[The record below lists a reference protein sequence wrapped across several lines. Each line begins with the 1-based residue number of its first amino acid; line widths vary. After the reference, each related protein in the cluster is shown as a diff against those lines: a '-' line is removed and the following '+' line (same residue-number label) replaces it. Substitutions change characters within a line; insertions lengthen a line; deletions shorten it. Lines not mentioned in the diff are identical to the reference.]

1 MNVETETLKLDRSAS
16 VPSIREQ
23 LSTIRG
29 RRVLLILP
37 EDGVLFRRKLD
48 LVLIQ
53 RECYRRAIQLAII
66 SRDPKV
72 VANAGDLNISCFPSI
87 DSSQHQRWKRG
98 RQKVFLPRYHKP
110 TLDPQPEEL
119 RSIASRLG
127 DRNRRQSWIRQLV
140 ERAVIL
146 ALLIGTIGAAV
157 LIVAPS
163 ATVVVTLSQEQI
175 ATEAQISADVS
186 VQDVDF
192 DKAAIPAQLVTVVA
206 ETTATVPTT
215 GIRSLDDA
223 PATGIVTITNRSEEP
238 VIVPAFTT
246 VSTSAGEPILFRT
259 MQEITVPAGIDNS
272 VEAPFE
278 ALRRFSGVSGNV
290 AAGMINT
297 IADPLADSLSVINL
311 APAAGGEARSVRI
324 VDSADRELLVNRARS
339 QLLTVAYEKI
349 KAGLS
354 DSQLIVIDSLAV
366 VEEHKD
372 WTTLSAQVGDIANE
386 LTTTMRAHVAAVIVD
401 ESLSRKLLA
410 SRLRADVPAGAA
422 LLSESLR
429 YSRGPI
435 DWNGARKRATFT
447 ARLTAM
453 VVSQVDSAALRE
465 RLAGLSL
472 EEARLLLEST
482 ANLAGESATQIEV
495 FPAASNRMP
504 SLPIRI
510 NLDVRLP
517 E

>member
-1 MNVETETLKLDRSAS
+1 MNVETETLNIDPAAS

-23 LSTIRG
+23 LSVIRG

-37 EDGVLFRRKLD
+37 EDGALFRRKLD

-53 RECYRRAIQLAII
+53 RECYRRAIQLAVV

-72 VANAGDLNISCFPSI
+72 VANANELNISCFPDA
-87 DSSQHQRWKRG
+87 DSSQNGRWKRG

-119 RSIASRLG
+119 RSIASRLS

-157 LIVAPS
+157 FIVAPS

-186 VQDVDF
+186 IQDVDF
-192 DKAAIPAQLVTVVA
+192 DKAIIPAQLVRVVA
-206 ETTATVPTT
+206 ETTATVPTS

-223 PATGIVTITNRSEEP
+223 PATGIVTITNRSEAP

-246 VSTSAGEPILFRT
+246 VSTSAGEPVLFRT
-259 MQEITVPAGIDNS
+259 TQEVTVPAGIENS
-272 VEAPFE
+272 IEAPVE
-278 ALRRFSGVSGNV
+278 ALRRSSGVSGNV

-297 IADPLADSLSVINL
+297 IAGPVADSVSVINL
-311 APAAGGEARSVRI
+311 TPAAGGEARSVSI
-324 VDSADRELLVNRARS
+324 VDSVDIDMLVTSVRA

-349 KAGLS
+349 QAGLS
-354 DSQLIVIDSLAV
+354 EAQFIVIDSLAV

-386 LTTTMRAHVAAVIVD
+386 LTATMRAHVAAVVVD
-401 ESLSRKLLA
+401 ESLSRQLVV
-410 SRLRADVPAGAA
+410 SRLRAEAPSGAA

-435 DWNGARKRATFT
+435 NWNGARNRATFS
-447 ARLTAM
+447 ARLTGM

-472 EEARLLLEST
+472 EDARLLLEST
-482 ANLAGESATQIEV
+482 ADLAGESGIQIEL

-510 NLDVRLP
+510 NLEVRLS

>member
-1 MNVETETLKLDRSAS
+1 MNVETETLKIDPAAS
-16 VPSIREQ
+16 VPSIRLQ
-23 LSTIRG
+23 LATIRG

-37 EDGVLFRRKLD
+37 EDGALFRRKLD

-53 RECYRRAIQLAII
+53 RECYRRAIQLAIV

-72 VANAGDLNISCFPSI
+72 VANASELNISCFPSVA
-87 DSSQHQRWKRG
+87 SSQNQRWKRG

-110 TLDPQPEEL
+110 TLDPQPDEL
-119 RSIASRLG
+119 RSIASRLS

-140 ERAVIL
+140 ERGVIL

-157 LIVAPS
+157 FIVAPS

-175 ATEAQISADVS
+175 AAEAQITADVR
-186 VQDVDF
+186 VQEVDF
-192 DKAAIPAQLVTVVA
+192 DKAAIPAQLVQVVA
-206 ETTATVPTT
+206 ETTTTVPTT

-223 PATGIVTITNRSEEP
+223 PATGIVTITNRSEDP

-259 MQEITVPAGIDNS
+259 MQEITVPAGIENS
-272 VEAPFE
+272 VEVPFE

-297 IADPLADSLSVINL
+297 IAGPLADSLSVINL
-311 APAAGGEARSVRI
+311 TPAAGGEARSVRI
-324 VDSADRELLVNRARS
+324 VDSIDRDMLVNSARA

-349 KAGLS
+349 KGGLS
-354 DSQLIVIDSLAV
+354 DTQLIVIDSLAV

-386 LTTTMRAHVAAVIVD
+386 LTATMRAHVAAVVVD
-401 ESLSRKLLA
+401 ESLSRQLVA
-410 SRLRADVPAGAA
+410 SRLRAEVPSGAT

-429 YSRGPI
+429 YNRGPI
-435 DWNGARKRATFT
+435 NWNGARNRATFT
-447 ARLTAM
+447 ARLTGM

-495 FPAASNRMP
+495 FPAASDRMP

-510 NLDVRLP
+510 NLEVRLP
-517 E
+517 Q